1 MLRSLG
7 YISFKICLAL
17 FWMIMAESGDFFP
30 DIGDG
35 IEVDSIDAAMPIDSS
50 DYGARGGS
58 VNALSAKTK
67 KSLKRS
73 RAGYQEYLTKLYDE
87 TEVLMLDKANMELV
101 NNKLKVC
108 YAAFANYERAHN
120 AYMQALEDRR
130 EIEKATLEY
139 ENRFREKYEFHRRV
153 KAWMEG
159 DQLNAQVVAYDVHPN
174 DSVSQQ
180 DPSSSSKSSR
190 RSGSRTSSR
199 ISVKI
204 KEAKA
209 EKAVAEL
216 RLKQLKKRIELQ
228 EKCDSLLRQ
237 QELLDAENDI
247 ERASLKAQILE
258 AEDDGKGVRIQEEQ
272 APSATSSKTKNFE
285 EHSSIA
291 EKKTIKPPA
300 AIHSSEDLASVQREK
315 KPAPVSVPLNPAAPE
330 WIEKSERKITDP
342 DRDIS
347 SSEGSFKQLFQ
358 QQQQLIQLQQH
369 TFQSMAST
377 IKQGFALPKPEL
389 NKFNGNPLEFWS
401 FIRSFDNNIEKNS
414 TDEGEKMTFLLQ
426 YCTGAA
432 RDAFKSC
439 VTMDPV
445 LGYQEARKLLKDRF
459 GHPFK
464 ISTAHLNQVT
474 RGPPVK
480 PNDQKGLLAF
490 ADQLKD
496 CQNVLHSIGYLDEIN
511 SADNLRSI
519 IDRLP
524 FHPKTKWLE
533 VSDSIQESGQ
543 RPRIHHISRFV
554 SDKARA
560 ANNPVFGGALNSDKD
575 TGKKDRPNKKTVT
588 PSTMGTTHAAHG
600 DFERSSSPVPNG
612 VSENRQPTSRRRN
625 VYVKCL
631 VCDGIYQLWNC
642 EQFKRKSYEDR
653 MKIIRDAK
661 LCDNCFKVGHLA
673 KGCIQKSSCYV
684 EGCNRKHMTIIHPP
698 DQTSPARLETRETHE
713 DNETSSSSHPRGSG
727 NADHVSQN
735 HSIGAG
741 VRKPDSHAIRTG
753 GKVRLRIVPVR
764 VRGNQLGQ
772 VVETCA
778 LLDSGSDVSLCDEKL
793 IHELGISGVQRN
805 FFLTTQEKKES
816 SKSGLEV
823 KLTIDSINSQSS
835 LEIPKVWTVDRLNI
849 SEQSI
854 PREQDADQWPHLS
867 DIYLPE
873 IDSKEVRLIIGCN
886 VPDAFWVLEE
896 RRGGKGDPVAIRSI
910 LGWTIVGP
918 IEKIE
923 DEHSFNVNFVR
934 LAEQRDEDEILLQQ
948 VENFWKTEFTDTIA
962 SSKVAMSV
970 EDERALR
977 IMEGS
982 VKKVSGHY
990 QIALPW
996 RQHPPYLPYSRAL
1009 AVQRLYLLKKKFLRD
1024 QEFFGRYKGTIN
1036 DYITKGYAQRVPKDE
1051 LSADDKPLWY
1061 LPHHAIPSR
1070 VNCPVFRHRS
1080 YVPPSKLD
1088 PNDFDALRFLWWPED
1103 DLSKQPVEYRMVV
1116 HLFGSTSSPSCASFG
1131 LLRTAQDNT
1140 REFPPEVIDTV
1151 LRNFYVDDCL
1161 KSVPSTEVAIRL
1173 REDLSQLLVRGGF
1186 RLTKWSCNNKE
1197 VLETIPTSDIARS
1210 LVDLDLNAD
1219 ALPIERTLGI
1229 HWNMESDMLTFKVV
1243 PKTKPFTRRG
1253 ILSVTSSIYDPLGMV
1268 SPIVL
1273 PAKKLLQDLCKQK
1286 LGWDE
1291 EISDEESQRWQTWL
1305 SDLPL
1310 LSRVA
1315 LPRCLK
1321 STDFGRINTVEL
1333 HHFADASQIAYGTVS
1348 YVRLVNEEGQIHCS
1362 FLVGKSRLA
1371 HVKQMT
1377 IPRLEL
1383 SAAVLAVKLDQTLRE
1398 ELELKIDESMFW
1410 TDSTSVLQYIK
1421 NEDRRFHT
1429 FVANRLAVIH
1439 DGSKPSQWKYVP
1451 TKINP
1456 ADDVSRGLTAEE
1468 LLRKERWFRG
1478 PEFLWERETSWPI
1491 CRDSLPSISDE
1502 DPEVKRQV
1510 QVNHVTQ
1517 MKVPHPLDLMIQ
1529 RYSLWYKLK
1538 RGVAWLLRFGEF
1550 LRKKRGSNH
1559 KVCAEI
1565 VLLTGDKG
1573 PPTC

>member
-1 MLRSLG
+1 
-7 YISFKICLAL
+7 
-17 FWMIMAESGDFFP
+17 
-30 DIGDG
+30 
-35 IEVDSIDAAMPIDSS
+35 MPIDGS

-58 VNALSAKTK
+58 VNALPAKTK

-73 RAGYQEYLTKLYDE
+73 RAGYQGYLTKLYDE

-101 NNKLKVC
+101 NNKLKP
-108 YAAFANYERAHN
+108 AGLLFFF
-120 AYMQALEDRR
+120 
-130 EIEKATLEY
+130 EK
-139 ENRFREKYEFHRRV
+139 
-153 KAWMEG
+153 
-159 DQLNAQVVAYDVHPN
+159 Q
-174 DSVSQQ
+174 
-180 DPSSSSKSSR
+180 SSFWLKNKSPH
-190 RSGSRTSSR
+190 
-199 ISVKI
+199 
-204 KEAKA
+204 
-209 EKAVAEL
+209 
-216 RLKQLKKRIELQ
+216 
-228 EKCDSLLRQ
+228 
-237 QELLDAENDI
+237 
-247 ERASLKAQILE
+247 KAQILE

-272 APSATSSKTKNFE
+272 APSDTSSKTKNFE
-285 EHSSIA
+285 EHSSVA
-291 EKKTIKPPA
+291 ERKTIKPPA

-315 KPAPVSVPLNPAAPE
+315 KPAPASVPLNPAAAE
-330 WIEKSERKITDP
+330 WIEKSSERKITDQ
-342 DRDIS
+342 DRDIP

-377 IKQGFALPKPEL
+377 IRQGFALPKPEL

-432 RDAFKSC
+432 RDAIKSC
-439 VTMDPV
+439 VTMDPA

-464 ISTAHLNQVT
+464 IATAHLNQVT

-524 FHPKTKWLE
+524 FHLKTKWL
-533 VSDSIQESGQ
+533 VVADSIQESGQ
-543 RPRIHHISRFV
+543 RPRIHHISIFV
-554 SDKARA
+554 TDKARA

-575 TGKKDRPNKKTVT
+575 TGKKDRPNKKTVP

-612 VSENRQPTSRRRN
+612 VSENGQPTSRRRN
-625 VYVKCL
+625 VFVKCL
-631 VCDGIYQLWNC
+631 VCDGIHQLWNC

-698 DQTSPARLETRETHE
+698 EQTSPARLETRETHE
-713 DNETSSSSHPRGSG
+713 DNEASSSSHPRGSG

-741 VRKPDSHAIRTG
+741 VRRPDSQAIRTG

-764 VRGNQLGQ
+764 VRGNQPGHVL
-772 VVETCA
+772 ETYA

-793 IHELGISGVQRN
+793 IRELGISGVKRN
-805 FFLTTQEKKES
+805 FFLTTQEKRES

-854 PREQDADQWPHLS
+854 SREQDADQWPHLS

-886 VPDAFWVLEE
+886 VPDAFWVIEE

-910 LGWTIVGP
+910 LGWAIVGP

-948 VENFWKTEFTDTIA
+948 VENFWKTEFTNTIA
-962 SSKVAMSV
+962 STKVAMSV

-996 RQHPPYLPYSRAL
+996 RQHPPYLPDNRAL
-1009 AVQRLYLLKKKFLRD
+1009 AEQRLYLLKKKFLRD

-1036 DYITKGYAQRVPKDE
+1036 DYITKGYFFHPQKPEKLIVVFDCAARYRGTSLNDQLLHGPDLTNNLFGVLVRFRQE
-1051 LSADDKPLWY
+1051 SIALSSDSEAMF
-1061 LPHHAIPSR
+1061 HQ
-1070 VNCPVFRHRS
+1070 VNV
-1080 YVPPSKLD
+1080 D

-1116 HLFGSTSSPSCASFG
+1116 HLFGNTSSPSCASFG
-1131 LLRTAQDNT
+1131 LRRTAQDNT

-1161 KSVPSTEVAIRL
+1161 KLVPSTELAIRL
-1173 REDLSQLLVRGGF
+1173 REDLSQLLERGGF
-1186 RLTKWSCNNKE
+1186 RLTKWSCNKE

-1348 YVRLVNEEGQIHCS
+1348 YVRLVNEEGQIH
-1362 FLVGKSRLA
+1362 
-1371 HVKQMT
+1371 
-1377 IPRLEL
+1377 
-1383 SAAVLAVKLDQTLRE
+1383 
-1398 ELELKIDESMFW
+1398 
-1410 TDSTSVLQYIK
+1410 
-1421 NEDRRFHT
+1421 
-1429 FVANRLAVIH
+1429 
-1439 DGSKPSQWKYVP
+1439 
-1451 TKINP
+1451 
-1456 ADDVSRGLTAEE
+1456 
-1468 LLRKERWFRG
+1468 
-1478 PEFLWERETSWPI
+1478 
-1491 CRDSLPSISDE
+1491 
-1502 DPEVKRQV
+1502 
-1510 QVNHVTQ
+1510 
-1517 MKVPHPLDLMIQ
+1517 
-1529 RYSLWYKLK
+1529 
-1538 RGVAWLLRFGEF
+1538 
-1550 LRKKRGSNH
+1550 
-1559 KVCAEI
+1559 
-1565 VLLTGDKG
+1565 
-1573 PPTC
+1573 

>member
-1 MLRSLG
+1 ML
-7 YISFKICLAL
+7 
-17 FWMIMAESGDFFP
+17 
-30 DIGDG
+30 
-35 IEVDSIDAAMPIDSS
+35 
-50 DYGARGGS
+50 
-58 VNALSAKTK
+58 
-67 KSLKRS
+67 
-73 RAGYQEYLTKLYDE
+73 
-87 TEVLMLDKANMELV
+87 
-101 NNKLKVC
+101 
-108 YAAFANYERAHN
+108 
-120 AYMQALEDRR
+120 
-130 EIEKATLEY
+130 
-139 ENRFREKYEFHRRV
+139 
-153 KAWMEG
+153 
-159 DQLNAQVVAYDVHPN
+159 LN
-174 DSVSQQ
+174 
-180 DPSSSSKSSR
+180 
-190 RSGSRTSSR
+190 
-199 ISVKI
+199 
-204 KEAKA
+204 
-209 EKAVAEL
+209 
-216 RLKQLKKRIELQ
+216 
-228 EKCDSLLRQ
+228 
-237 QELLDAENDI
+237 
-247 ERASLKAQILE
+247 
-258 AEDDGKGVRIQEEQ
+258 
-272 APSATSSKTKNFE
+272 
-285 EHSSIA
+285 
-291 EKKTIKPPA
+291 
-300 AIHSSEDLASVQREK
+300 
-315 KPAPVSVPLNPAAPE
+315 
-330 WIEKSERKITDP
+330 
-342 DRDIS
+342 
-347 SSEGSFKQLFQ
+347 
-358 QQQQLIQLQQH
+358 
-369 TFQSMAST
+369 
-377 IKQGFALPKPEL
+377 
-389 NKFNGNPLEFWS
+389 
-401 FIRSFDNNIEKNS
+401 
-414 TDEGEKMTFLLQ
+414 
-426 YCTGAA
+426 
-432 RDAFKSC
+432 
-439 VTMDPV
+439 
-445 LGYQEARKLLKDRF
+445 
-459 GHPFK
+459 
-464 ISTAHLNQVT
+464 
-474 RGPPVK
+474 
-480 PNDQKGLLAF
+480 
-490 ADQLKD
+490 
-496 CQNVLHSIGYLDEIN
+496 
-511 SADNLRSI
+511 
-519 IDRLP
+519 
-524 FHPKTKWLE
+524 
-533 VSDSIQESGQ
+533 
-543 RPRIHHISRFV
+543 
-554 SDKARA
+554 
-560 ANNPVFGGALNSDKD
+560 
-575 TGKKDRPNKKTVT
+575 
-588 PSTMGTTHAAHG
+588 
-600 DFERSSSPVPNG
+600 
-612 VSENRQPTSRRRN
+612 
-625 VYVKCL
+625 
-631 VCDGIYQLWNC
+631 
-642 EQFKRKSYEDR
+642 
-653 MKIIRDAK
+653 
-661 LCDNCFKVGHLA
+661 
-673 KGCIQKSSCYV
+673 
-684 EGCNRKHMTIIHPP
+684 
-698 DQTSPARLETRETHE
+698 
-713 DNETSSSSHPRGSG
+713 
-727 NADHVSQN
+727 
-735 HSIGAG
+735 
-741 VRKPDSHAIRTG
+741 G

-764 VRGNQLGQ
+764 VRGNQPGQ
-772 VVETCA
+772 VVETYA

-793 IHELGISGVQRN
+793 IRELGISGVQRN

-996 RQHPPYLPYSRAL
+996 RQHPPYLPDNRAL
-1009 AVQRLYLLKKKFLRD
+1009 AEQRLYLLKKKFLRD

-1051 LSADDKPLWY
+1051 LSADGKPLWY
-1061 LPHHAIPSR
+1061 LPHHAVFHPQKPEKLR
-1070 VNCPVFRHRS
+1070 VVFDCATRYRGTSLNDQLLHGPDLTNNLFGVLVRFRQES
-1080 YVPPSKLD
+1080 IALSSDIEAMFHQVNVD

-1103 DLSKQPVEYRMVV
+1103 DLSKQPAEYRMVV

-1131 LLRTAQDNT
+1131 LRRTAQDNA

-1161 KSVPSTEVAIRL
+1161 KSVPSTELAIRL
-1173 REDLSQLLVRGGF
+1173 REDLSQLLERGGF
-1186 RLTKWSCNNKE
+1186 RLTKLSCNKKE

-1451 TKINP
+1451 TSINP
-1456 ADDVSRGLTAEE
+1456 ADDVSRGLTVEE

-1491 CRDSLPSISDE
+1491 RRDSLPSISDE

-1517 MKVPHPLDLMIQ
+1517 VEVPHSLDLMIQ
-1529 RYSLWYKLK
+1529 RYSSWYKLK

-1550 LRKKRGSNH
+1550 LRKKRCLQESLNDPLPCGRLSIQELRSAEDQILKYVQRSSFLPVIKALQRVSSEEPEKQRLKDIGSFGSIYKLRPLLDQEGALRVGGRLENSTLDYQIKH
-1559 KVCAEI
+1559 PLLLPKDHHVTKLIIMDVHESVGHLGQEYVLTCLRQKYWIVKGRTAVRKVLGSCLTCRKQNALRGQQMMADLPDDRLIPGEPPFSYVGVDFFGPMYVKRGRSTVKHYGCIFSCLTMRATHIEVAESLETDSFI
-1565 VLLTGDKG
+1565 NALRRFINLRGKPKVIRSDNGTNLSGGERELREAIDNWNQQKIESFLHQKNIEWKFNPPGASHMGGVWERVIRSVRKILRVLLREQLVSGEALRTLIAEVQGILNSRPLTPVSDSPLDLEPLTPNHLLLLRSNMNVSPGVFVKDDLYCQRRWRQIQYLADVFWKRWLSEYLPTLQERQKWRKPSRNLAVGDLVLVADERVHRCQWPLGRIVEVHPGRDGLIRSAKVTTKSSTLTR
-1573 PPTC
+1573 PISKLCFLEQEKLPST